1 MAQIA
6 GVTFIKS
13 TSGRV
18 THVKLSKKY
27 FAKLIEDLEDSA
39 AMNKARKGETV
50 PWEAAKKSLLQ
61 TAKRNAGK

>member
-13 TSGRV
+13 STGRV

-27 FAKLIEDLEDSA
+27 FAKLIEDLEDAA
-39 AMNKARKGETV
+39 AMNKARKGETM

-61 TAKRNAGK
+61 TAKRKTAK

>member
-13 TSGRV
+13 ATGKV

-39 AMNKARKGETV
+39 VMQKARKGESIA
-50 PWEAAKKSLLQ
+50 WNEARTKINKKFGF
-61 TAKRNAGK
+61 KD